1 MNKTMLVD
9 LIVHVVAIICAAERV
24 VAEVRD
30 EQNETGACRVGEASM
45 AEFIGLLIMNN
56 ELNSLYISETASE
69 MPTGTLLFGFILLI
83 QPRSYS

>member
-1 MNKTMLVD
+1 MD

-69 MPTGTLLFGFILLI
+69 MLSGTLLFGFILLI
-83 QPRSYS
+83 QPRHDS